1 MKKIILTE
9 IEYNFAL
16 QCLEELLLKTPAD
29 EKLDHKWLNDLK
41 QTRHLFNLELNFFN
55 IRNDQN
61 DPTKYQMISW
71 LLFKIKNKTII
82 E

>member
-16 QCLEELLLKTPAD
+16 QCLEELLLKTPTD

-71 LLFKIKNKTII
+71 LFYKVNYL
-82 E
+82 